1 MGPNRCQSWIL
12 GLSGAIHT
20 QTTVM
25 DYLRQKIDSLT
36 PTDTQDF
43 ESKLEKSHVFRM
55 KGRQHGVILI
65 KKQTTFIPQRRVL
78 LKELTEW
85 VPLVECSHYLVLSPK
100 GEFLRTPRGVPLFG
114 NAFSC
119 LFRKSIFSP
128 PTTHSKSTSLLGG
141 WLVGWVGVLPF
152 GTLDHVRTIF
162 FKFLVF

>member
-85 VPLVECSHYLVLSPK
+85 VPY
-100 GEFLRTPRGVPLFG
+100 FLRSFFICIIGENFHFSLGTCFTYCVDGWADGRVVFTFWQFG
-114 NAFSC
+114 PS
-119 LFRKSIFSP
+119 
-128 PTTHSKSTSLLGG
+128 
-141 WLVGWVGVLPF
+141 
-152 GTLDHVRTIF
+152 
-162 FKFLVF
+162 

>member
-12 GLSGAIHT
+12 GLSGKIHT

-85 VPLVECSHYLVLSPK
+85 VPYFLRSFFICIIGEIFHFPLGTRFTYSPKESSLKNSPRGPIGRVLSLPCII
-100 GEFLRTPRGVPLFG
+100 VPQ
-114 NAFSC
+114 
-119 LFRKSIFSP
+119 RRVP
-128 PTTHSKSTSLLGG
+128 
-141 WLVGWVGVLPF
+141 
-152 GTLDHVRTIF
+152 
-162 FKFLVF
+162 

>member
-1 MGPNRCQSWIL
+1 MEPNRCQSWIL

-85 VPLVECSHYLVLSPK
+85 VPYFLRSFFICIIGEKFHFPLGPHSTYLVD
-100 GEFLRTPRGVPLFG
+100 GR
-114 NAFSC
+114 A
-119 LFRKSIFSP
+119 
-128 PTTHSKSTSLLGG
+128 GG
-141 WLVGWVGVLPF
+141 AYLPF
-152 GTLDHVRTIF
+152 GTLNHARAIF
-162 FKFLVF
+162 FKFLVLKGVWDGGGTILKSV

>member
-85 VPLVECSHYLVLSPK
+85 VPY
-100 GEFLRTPRGVPLFG
+100 FLRSFFICIIGEIFHFPLGTRFTYCADG
-114 NAFSC
+114 RADG
-119 LFRKSIFSP
+119 RA
-128 PTTHSKSTSLLGG
+128 GG
-141 WLVGWVGVLPF
+141 AYLPF
-152 GTLDHVRTIF
+152 HTLDHVRAIF
-162 FKFLVF
+162 FKFLVL